1 MLRNVRMTHTVVIT
15 VHFRPTHS
23 RMYYRFER
31 AVPSTLSSNVSSY
44 IVPPTL
50 IANELSGKHAAS
62 TFKLEEEAHT
72 INFILNRFTLLNPE
86 KNKQPGSQKKL
97 QTLMSSL
104 ANCTLNEI

>member
-1 MLRNVRMTHTVVIT
+1 MTHTVVIT